1 MMQTISQK
9 EYFEFIQNLNRDW
22 YDKWWGKVNS
32 NLAVEII
39 ARLEPVSYS
48 LNVYKVKFGITW
60 ASLSDKS
67 LETAKKFQVQLQE
80 AIELVEQ
87 LNDKFK
93 HIRIK

>member
-1 MMQTISQK
+1 MMQAISQE
-9 EYFEFIQNLNRDW
+9 EYFEFTRNLNRDW
-22 YDKWWGKVNS
+22 SDKWWGKVNS

-39 ARLEPVSYS
+39 TRLEPVPYS

-67 LETAKKFQVQLQE
+67 LKTAKKFQVQLQE

-87 LNDKFK
+87 LNEKFK
-93 HIRIK
+93 HIQIK

>member
-1 MMQTISQK
+1 MQTISQK